1 MSKEEN
7 LQELNSLLR
16 IGPLTGLSSQ
26 TIEAIKEAKIA
37 YEEKDLASNN
47 IITNSTV
54 EDNSYEQCEFCQS
67 HEKGDLLYEL
77 SSWDGGIGFNYI
89 RNVKYCPIC
98 GKELK
103 NESSNYQ
110 EIYQDIY

>member
-26 TIEAIKEAKIA
+26 TIEAIKEATIA
-37 YEEKDLASNN
+37 YEEKDPLSNN

-54 EDNSYEQCEFCQS
+54 EDNSYEQCDFCLC
-67 HEKGDLLYEL
+67 HEKDDTLYE
-77 SSWDGGIGFNYI
+77 SNGWDGGIEFNYI
-89 RNVKYCPIC
+89 RNIKYCPLC

-103 NESSNYQ
+103 DER
-110 EIYQDIY
+110 D